1 MSGNSIAILSSND
14 VMPNN
19 ADDVM
24 GFAQNN
30 DLFYLS
36 GIDQDETVWFF
47 TQMLSKK
54 KTERFCFVKEVNEQ
68 SKIWDGDFLTKE
80 EVSTISGV
88 KNVKWTHEMEKT
100 HSFAFEADTFIWDIM
115 SM

>member
-36 GIDQDETVWFF
+36 GIDQDETVLVLYPDAFKEENRAI
-47 TQMLSKK
+47 L
-54 KTERFCFVKEVNEQ
+54 FVKEVNEQ

-88 KNVKWTHEMEKT
+88 KCGVD
-100 HSFAFEADTFIWDIM
+100 A
-115 SM
+115 

>member
-1 MSGNSIAILSSND
+1 MRYKTIPSSLFVANRKRRKMSGNSIAILSSND

-36 GIDQDETVWFF
+36 GIDQDETVLVLYPDAFKEENRAI
-47 TQMLSKK
+47 L
-54 KTERFCFVKEVNEQ
+54 FVKEVNEQ
-68 SKIWDGDFLTKE
+68 SKIWDGDF
-80 EVSTISGV
+80 
-88 KNVKWTHEMEKT
+88 
-100 HSFAFEADTFIWDIM
+100 
-115 SM
+115 

>member
-1 MSGNSIAILSSND
+1 MRYKSIPTSLFIANRKRFSEKMEANCIAIMSSND

-36 GIDQDETVWFF
+36 GIDQDETV
-47 TQMLSKK
+47 L
-54 KTERFCFVKEVNEQ
+54 
-68 SKIWDGDFLTKE
+68 IL
-80 EVSTISGV
+80 
-88 KNVKWTHEMEKT
+88 
-100 HSFAFEADTFIWDIM
+100 
-115 SM
+115 